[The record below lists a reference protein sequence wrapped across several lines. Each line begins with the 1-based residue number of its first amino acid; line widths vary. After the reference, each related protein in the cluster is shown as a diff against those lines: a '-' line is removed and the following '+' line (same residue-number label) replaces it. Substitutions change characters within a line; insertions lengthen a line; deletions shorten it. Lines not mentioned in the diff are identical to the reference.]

1 MLDQQA
7 LSQSSC
13 GDRIA
18 KIRQTLPPS
27 VRLIAVTKQVPIAT
41 MREAYAAGIR
51 DFGESKVQEA
61 EAKQQELKD
70 LPDLTWHLIGHLQS
84 NKARKAL
91 ELFQWIHSV
100 DSLALAQRLDQLAAS
115 IDHSPQICLQVKMEV
130 DDTKFGW
137 SPAQL
142 LADLPTLNTCMQL
155 QIQGLMTIL
164 PRELTSKESLN
175 IFQNLHTLSVSIAQ
189 QNLPYIK
196 MVHLS
201 MGMSEDYPLAIQ
213 AGATMIRLGRILFGD
228 RNAEK

>member
-1 MLDQQA
+1 MLNQQD

-13 GDRIA
+13 RDRIA
-18 KIRQTLPPS
+18 EIRQTLPDS
-27 VRLIAVTKQVPIAT
+27 VRLIAVTKQVSVAT
-41 MREAYAAGIR
+41 MRDAYAAGVR

-61 EAKQQELKD
+61 EAKQLELKD
-70 LPDLTWHLIGHLQS
+70 LPDITWHLIGHLQS

-100 DSLALAQRLDQLAAS
+100 DSLALAQRLHQLAGSLA
-115 IDHSPQICLQVKMEV
+115 HKPQIFLQVKMEL
-130 DDTKFGW
+130 DDHKFGW
-137 SPAQL
+137 NSSQL
-142 LADLPTLNTCMQL
+142 LADLPVLNTCTHL

-164 PRELTSKESLN
+164 PRNLTSKESLN
-175 IFQNLHTLSVSIAQ
+175 IFQNVGTLALSIAQ

-201 MGMSEDYPLAIQ
+201 MGMSEDYRLAIQ

-228 RNAEK
+228 RPPGK